1 MPGKEREVKNNTH
14 TFFLRV
20 KRKAPPP
27 PQKKQTQTTTTATTN
42 HLPLQNNSMKKI
54 KTELC
59 MPWEYYV
66 LLFKMPFFFLPLPS
80 LIRSS

>member
-14 TFFLRV
+14 TFFFLRV

-27 PQKKQTQTTTTATTN
+27 PQKRKQTQTTTTATTN

-66 LLFKMPFFFLPLPS
+66 
-80 LIRSS
+80 